1 MSIMVGYV
9 PTPVG
14 EAAVAAAITEAKL
27 RTEELLIVNSV
38 REGSRVDKSVASD
51 EDLQRL
57 QKSADDAGITSRLL
71 RPSHR
76 DDLAEEI
83 LELAVEHDVSLIV
96 IGLRQRTQVGKF
108 IMGSHAQR
116 ILLQADRPV
125 LAVKPDER

>member
-27 RTEELLIVNSV
+27 RSEELLIVNSV

-57 QKSADDAGITSRLL
+57 PDDVVRPLPLHVDDEADAAGIALGRGVVQAL
-71 RPSHR
+71 
-76 DDLAEEI
+76 
-83 LELAVEHDVSLIV
+83 
-96 IGLRQRTQVGKF
+96 VGRACYRG
-108 IMGSHAQR
+108 IR
-116 ILLQADRPV
+116 
-125 LAVKPDER
+125 

>member
-1 MSIMVGYV
+1 MVGYV

-27 RTEELLIVNSV
+27 RGEELLIVNSV

-51 EDLQRL
+51 EDLSRL
-57 QKSADDAGITSRLL
+57 QKSAADAGITARVL

-76 DDLAEEI
+76 DDLADEI

-125 LAVKPDER
+125 LAVKPDGRD